1 MEDHFS
7 LFVEVLYIV
16 FVSGLKIMIICFE
29 GELVADW
36 PRIART
42 IRDLG
47 KRNEAGSIWW
57 NFIDFVVSQ
66 RIPLF
71 VLLQPFIL
79 SKVSSS
85 T

>member
-1 MEDHFS
+1 M
-7 LFVEVLYIV
+7 LFIV
-16 FVSGLKIMIICFE
+16 PVTALKIMIISFE

-47 KRNEAGSIWW
+47 KRNEAGFIWW

-71 VLLQPFIL
+71 VLLQPYIL
-79 SKVSSS
+79 FKVCNCSFLIVCKII
-85 T
+85 